1 MLREKIADKRKELG
15 VSLADQTRASAL
27 IAGVYMEL
35 VNPKTGTDSYRDES
49 GETRTR
55 DAFVGLCITLNND
68 TLNKLKAQP
77 QGVGTEVMITAKAV
91 IRGLSARE
99 TDDGVN
105 RSADLQ
111 ITDGDRSCFRDV
123 ENQRLKLCTVTEC
136 DGLCSRDL

>member
-1 MLREKIADKRKELG
+1 
-15 VSLADQTRASAL
+15 
-27 IAGVYMEL
+27 MEL
-35 VNPKTGTDSYRDES
+35 VNLKTGTDSYQDES

-55 DAFVGLCITLNND
+55 DEYPWGLCITLNND

-111 ITDGDRSCFRDV
+111 ITDMAIAPVSGDV
-123 ENQRLKLCTVTEC
+123 ENQRLKPCTAMGVSN
-136 DGLCSRDL
+136 GLCSRDLQSCAVQYWQ

>member
-1 MLREKIADKRKELG
+1 
-15 VSLADQTRASAL
+15 
-27 IAGVYMEL
+27 MEL
-35 VNPKTGTDSYRDES
+35 VNLKTGTDIYQDES
-49 GETRTR
+49 GETKNR
-55 DAFVGLCITLNND
+55 DEYPWGLCITLNND

-111 ITDGDRSCFRDV
+111 ITDMAIAPATGEPDKSAA
-123 ENQRLKLCTVTEC
+123 ETLYGNGGE
-136 DGLCSRDL
+136 